1 MRRKKTSPEDLHN
14 NCFFNEDCITGA
26 RQHIGDDSVDL
37 IITDPPYGI
46 NGDHLHHHYNR
57 NESLV
62 VDGYVEIPQSEYE
75 QFSLDWI
82 KEAERILKP
91 GGAIYIIS
99 GYTNL
104 YYILHALKQTKL
116 KEVNHIIW
124 KYSFGVFTRKK
135 FVSSHYHILYYEK
148 PGKPRTFN
156 VEARFGLKEESDTG
170 RSKNYCDREDVWKI
184 PRQYK
189 PGKIKNKNELPDELL
204 IKILQYNS
212 NEGDRVCDFFL
223 GGFSTA
229 RVAIGLNRNIVGF
242 EKSPSIFNQ
251 KIGEIE
257 KIEPGQLLSQLRVP
271 HINNPENQGKSWSRE
286 DSEKLIAR
294 YDELSYEGKL
304 KKDIMKTLQEE
315 FKRGYWSIDKALKKG
330 KNEII

>member
-1 MRRKKTSPEDLHN
+1 MKQKKTTPVVLHN
-14 NCFFNEDCITGA
+14 SRFFNEDCITGA
-26 RQHIGDDSVDL
+26 QQNIKDNSVDL

-46 NGDHLHHHYNR
+46 NGDNLHLHYNR

-62 VDGYVEIPQSEYE
+62 VDGYVEVPQSEYE

-82 KEAERILKP
+82 KEAERILRP

-104 YYILHALKQTKL
+104 YFILHALREVKL
-116 KEVNHIIW
+116 KEVNHVIW

-148 PGKPRTFN
+148 PGGPRTFN
-156 VEARFGLKEESDTG
+156 VESRFGLKEEFDTG

-189 PGKIKNKNELPDELL
+189 PRKIKNKNELPDKLL
-204 IKILQYNS
+204 IKILQYS
-212 NEGDRVCDFFL
+212 SKEGDLICDFFL

-229 RVAIGLNRNIVGF
+229 RVAIGMNRDIVGF
-242 EKSPSIFNQ
+242 EISPSIFKQ
-251 KIGEIE
+251 KIEEI
-257 KIEPGQLLSQLRVP
+257 KKVNPGQLLPSLNTP
-271 HINNPENQGKSWSRE
+271 IINNPENQGKSWSRDE
-286 DSEKLIAR
+286 YLKLIER
-294 YDELSYEGKL
+294 YNELTSEGKL

-315 FKRGYWSIDKALKKG
+315 FKRGYWAIDKALKKG
-330 KNEII
+330 L

>member
-1 MRRKKTSPEDLHN
+1 MKQKKTIPVIVHN
-14 NCFFNEDCITGA
+14 NLFFNEDCITGA
-26 RQHIGDDSVDL
+26 QQNIDDNSVDL

-46 NGDHLHHHYNR
+46 NGDNLHLHYNR

-62 VDGYVEIPQSEYE
+62 VDGYVEVPQSKYE

-104 YYILHALKQTKL
+104 YFIIHALRKVKL

-148 PGKPRTFN
+148 PGGSRTFN
-156 VEARFGLKEESDTG
+156 VESRYGLKEEFDTG
-170 RSKNYCDREDVWKI
+170 RSINYWDREDVWKI

-189 PGKIKNKNELPDELL
+189 PRKIKNKNELPDELL
-204 IKILQYNS
+204 IKILQYSS
-212 NEGDRVCDFFL
+212 NEGDLICDFFL

-242 EKSPSIFNQ
+242 EKSPSIFEQ
-251 KIGEIE
+251 KIKEIE
-257 KIEPGQLLSQLRVP
+257 KIEPGQLLPLLNIP
-271 HINNPENQGKSWSRE
+271 IINNPENQGKSWSRE
-286 DSEKLIAR
+286 ECKKLIER
-294 YDELSYEGKL
+294 YNELTSEGKL
-304 KKDIMKTLQEE
+304 KKNVMKTLQEE
-315 FKRGYWSIDKALKKG
+315 FKRGYWAIDKALKKG
-330 KNEII
+330 L

>member
-1 MRRKKTSPEDLHN
+1 MRPKKTTPNVLQD

-26 RQHIGDDSVDL
+26 REHIEANSIDL

-46 NGDHLHHHYNR
+46 NGDSLHLHYNR

-62 VDGYVEIPQSEYE
+62 VDGYVEVPQSKYE

-104 YYILHALKQTKL
+104 YFILHALKATKL

-148 PGKPRTFN
+148 PGGSRTFN
-156 VEARFGLKEESDTG
+156 VESRYGLKEEFETG
-170 RSKNYCDREDVWKI
+170 RSINYWDREDVWKI

-189 PGKIKNKNELPDELL
+189 PRKIKNKNELPDDLL
-204 IKILQYNS
+204 IKILQYSS

-229 RVAIGLNRNIVGF
+229 RVAIGLNRKITGF
-242 EKSPSIFNQ
+242 EVSPLIFKQ

-257 KIEPGQLLSQLRVP
+257 KIEPGQLLPQLRVP
-271 HINNPENQGKSWSRE
+271 NINNPENQGKSWSR
-286 DSEKLIAR
+286 DDCEKLIAR
-294 YDELSYEGKL
+294 YDELTSEGQL
-304 KKDIMKTLQEE
+304 KKEIMKTLQKE
-315 FKRGYWSIDKALKKG
+315 FKRGYWAIDKALKKG
-330 KNEII
+330 L